1 MAIERF
7 REVNAGRV
15 SVNEESR
22 ASTAA
27 LFRNRL
33 GAVPTHRFL
42 HDPELVSMVS
52 PLIQRHAQ
60 AEVAALERSMSAP
73 CSSGGGDSAL
83 RIAFTN
89 IALEGFAGSELW
101 TLEMASFMHRS
112 GIPTLVYSPNLG
124 AVAQKFAAAGLAIT
138 DHPVD
143 LQLFAPTVLHMHHHW
158 ETAGARI
165 AAGPDCRCVNMIHG
179 LLPHPEWPG
188 PGMDAYLAVSLHA
201 KAKTVLLGPPDWD
214 SIIMLPNFFDSE
226 RFGNKREKR
235 DRKALIHSSRVT
247 DANLRLMQSVLEPH
261 RLALDHIGYGGAVET
276 SPEDVLPRYRVVFA
290 AGRSAIEAL
299 ASGCHVILW
308 DQGIVGP
315 AVTVN
320 NFWYVLAANFSVA
333 ACILPYAMV
342 DDPAMADWL
351 AEQLLLL
358 EDAEPLT
365 ELVHQHV
372 TVDKIGQKLLTTYE
386 RL

>member
-1 MAIERF
+1 M
-7 REVNAGRV
+7 
-15 SVNEESR
+15 
-22 ASTAA
+22 
-27 LFRNRL
+27 
-33 GAVPTHRFL
+33 
-42 HDPELVSMVS
+42 
-52 PLIQRHAQ
+52 
-60 AEVAALERSMSAP
+60 
-73 CSSGGGDSAL
+73 
-83 RIAFTN
+83 
-89 IALEGFAGSELW
+89 
-101 TLEMASFMHRS
+101 
-112 GIPTLVYSPNLG
+112 
-124 AVAQKFAAAGLAIT
+124 
-138 DHPVD
+138 
-143 LQLFAPTVLHMHHHW
+143 
-158 ETAGARI
+158 
-165 AAGPDCRCVNMIHG
+165 
-179 LLPHPEWPG
+179 
-188 PGMDAYLAVSLHA
+188 
-201 KAKTVLLGPPDWD
+201 
-214 SIIMLPNFFDSE
+214 
-226 RFGNKREKR
+226 
-235 DRKALIHSSRVT
+235 
-247 DANLRLMQSVLEPH
+247 
-261 RLALDHIGYGGAVET
+261 
-276 SPEDVLPRYRVVFA
+276 FA